1 MVAALVA
8 GALFTKQLLWTP
20 ITTFN
25 MMEVMTNQFKMSGAS
40 FAGTDK
46 NGEPFKLRAASARQ
60 EYQNPDIIYMERVS
74 GVITRA
80 SNGEKIINNVRAR
93 TGEYNRANQS
103 VRLLGD
109 VHVDSSNGDHL
120 VTKELVIK
128 L

>member
-46 NGEPFKLRAASARQ
+46 NGEPFKLRATSARQ

-74 GVITRA
+74 GTITHA
-80 SNGEKIINNVRAR
+80 TNGEKTINNVRAR